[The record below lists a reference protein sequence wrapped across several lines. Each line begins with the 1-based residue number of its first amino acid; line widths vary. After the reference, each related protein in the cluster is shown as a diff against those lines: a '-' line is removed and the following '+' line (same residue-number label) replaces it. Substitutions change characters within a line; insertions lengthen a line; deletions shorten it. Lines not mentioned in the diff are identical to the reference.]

1 MVQTFNQPLGRLAVM
16 QKRGVLIALVGLL
29 VAFFGGL
36 ERSWYWTDFLLD
48 TGAVLTAAGLFL
60 VLYSLVR
67 D

>member
-1 MVQTFNQPLGRLAVM
+1 MVTTFNEPLGRLAVM
-16 QKRGVLIALVGLL
+16 QKRGLLIALVGLL

-36 ERSWYWTDFLLD
+36 EGSWYWEEFLRT
-48 TGAVLTAAGLFL
+48 TGAFLTAAGLLL